1 MVKSKFR
8 SKYGYSGRRKNRK
21 LATRKG
27 LQESDDS
34 AVKAGPDACKSSS
47 ARKFDLFGID
57 MGQLSKPPV
66 RDESPDCYFIIQ
78 FACLSMLLKSLAC
91 PLCLKSNVLEA
102 LLIDK
107 EHCGFSYKIKVQC
120 TDCGKEILSM
130 FLCQRVG
137 SATSSRTPF
146 DINLRAVLAFRGIG
160 CGFSSMKDWCGTMNF
175 PNSFAYGTFSSHQN
189 KLELASK
196 SVFDKMSEQSHE
208 SIRAAYKEIG
218 IVPDDQGVLDIAV
231 SYDGTWQKRGH
242 SSHNGIGCAIE
253 LLTGLP
259 IDYEVLSNFCLKCKI
274 TSEDPST
281 TDEWKAAHADNC
293 PRNFTGTANA
303 MEVEAVKRI
312 WQRSVEKHKFRYT
325 TILSD
330 GDSKSFLALAESN
343 MYGDI
348 AIHKEEC
355 VNHVSKRM
363 GTALRNLID
372 DCKSRKES
380 ISGKGKLTAV
390 KITKIQ
396 NYYGRAI
403 KDHCNDIEL
412 MKKRIYAILFHMSS
426 SHLFPKHHHCPP
438 GEKSWCF
445 WQRAIAKGSTP
456 GSHSEHETL
465 SPDVG
470 QKLVPIFRR
479 LTEENL
485 LKRCTRN
492 RTQNPNES
500 LHNIIW
506 RLCPKSTFVG
516 RRTVET
522 AATLAI
528 CQFSMGASFR
538 KVLCEIIG
546 TEMGSYSEEF
556 VRKKSLKRLKKA
568 YNASTEEVK
577 RRRRQLKYR
586 TVASSQKLKD
596 LEGSTYSDGSF

>member
-1 MVKSKFR
+1 M
-8 SKYGYSGRRKNRK
+8 
-21 LATRKG
+21 
-27 LQESDDS
+27 
-34 AVKAGPDACKSSS
+34 
-47 ARKFDLFGID
+47 
-57 MGQLSKPPV
+57 
-66 RDESPDCYFIIQ
+66 
-78 FACLSMLLKSLAC
+78 
-91 PLCLKSNVLEA
+91 
-102 LLIDK
+102 
-107 EHCGFSYKIKVQC
+107 
-120 TDCGKEILSM
+120 
-130 FLCQRVG
+130 
-137 SATSSRTPF
+137 
-146 DINLRAVLAFRGIG
+146 
-160 CGFSSMKDWCGTMNF
+160 
-175 PNSFAYGTFSSHQN
+175 
-189 KLELASK
+189 
-196 SVFDKMSEQSHE
+196 
-208 SIRAAYKEIG
+208 
-218 IVPDDQGVLDIAV
+218 LDIAV

-259 IDYEVLSNFCLKCKI
+259 IDNEVLSNFCLKCKI
-274 TSEDPST
+274 TSEDHST
-281 TDEWKAAHADNC
+281 TDEWKAAHAENC

-355 VNHVSKRM
+355 VNYASKRM

-380 ISGKGKLTAV
+380 ISGKGKLTAI

-426 SHLFPKHHHCPP
+426 SDLFPKHHHCPP

-456 GSHSEHETL
+456 GSHSEHETI

-470 QKLVPIFRR
+470 QKPVPFFRR

-492 RTQNPNES
+492 RTQ
-500 LHNIIW
+500 H
-506 RLCPKSTFVG
+506 VG

-538 KVLCEIIG
+538 KVLCDIIG

-556 VRKKSLKRLKKA
+556 VRKKSLRRLKKA

-577 RRRRQLKYR
+577 RRRRQ
-586 TVASSQKLKD
+586 
-596 LEGSTYSDGSF
+596 FPNP